1 MTKTKNSKEVTAA
14 IASWIVSE
22 SNDIL
27 ERLNDGASDKTPV
40 DTGFAKS
47 RWAIKQRITK
57 VGQTGV
63 IKNDANYIG
72 WLEYGSDTVDEHA
85 MVRRTIQEVQ
95 QDYK

>member
-1 MTKTKNSKEVTAA
+1 MSKTKSSKEVIAA
-14 IASWIVSE
+14 IGSWIVSE
-22 SNDIL
+22 SNNIL
-27 ERLNDGASDKTPV
+27 EKLNDGAADKTPV

-47 RWAIKQRITK
+47 RWAIKQHISK
-57 VGQTGV
+57 VGQTGI
-63 IKNDANYIG
+63 IKNDANYVG